1 MPTGEVP
8 DNLKEKKII
17 VLDIPSMVAGA
28 KYRGDFEERI
38 KKAIQEVKEAGDIIL
53 FIDEIHVIVGAG
65 AAEGAIDAANIL
77 KPSLARGEIH
87 VIGATTINEYRKYIE
102 KDTALE
108 RRFAVVNIDEPSK
121 QEAKEILIGLRDKY
135 EAHHNIQI
143 TNEAIEAAIELSSRF
158 LPDKFL
164 PDKAIDLMDEAACKA
179 KFKNIQKPNRLTDLE
194 EKIAQLETE
203 KEEAINLQDFEKAA
217 KIRDEIRDLQ
227 MIWEDQNKQ
236 LQSGNQQN
244 LVRLLKED
252 IAEVLA
258 DYTGIDVGKLQEAEG
273 IRLQN
278 LEKNLHHKII
288 GQDEAISSIARS
300 IRRARIGL
308 KDENRPIG
316 SFLFL
321 GPTGVGKT
329 ELTKAL
335 AEELFQEKN
344 ALIRMDMSEF
354 MEPNSVSKLIGAP
367 PGYIGFE
374 ENGILTEKIRRK
386 PYCVVLFDEIEKAH
400 PDVMNV
406 LLQILDDGRLTDNIG
421 RQVSF
426 KNAVIIMTSNVGARL
441 ILSKKK
447 LGFCQEL
454 EETERNEIVEKE
466 VLKEVKQNFRP
477 EFLNRIDEIIVFK
490 KLEKEE
496 LQQIAKLMLHQ
507 IIERLKQQNIAIT
520 FDKSVEENVIN
531 HLEDFDFGARPIR
544 RLIQSMVEDKI
555 TDKYLAGEIEE
566 GEEICVS
573 AAKGQ
578 LVFKILN
585 GI

>member
-1 MPTGEVP
+1 LPTGEVP